1 VDTRKLG
8 RYEIVGELGKGAM
21 GVVFCARDPLLDRTV
36 AIKTVNMEL
45 AQDEMA
51 EYEAR
56 FYQEAKAAGGLNHPN
71 IVIIYDIGKS
81 EKIAYMAMEL
91 LQGKEL
97 KTLLASGKPLP
108 IPFAVDVAAQMAEGL
123 AYAHEHGIVHRDIK
137 PANIMIVRGELV
149 KITDFGIARMR
160 TANVQTQVGIV
171 LGSPRYM
178 SPEQVAGKRAEPRSD
193 LFSVGVILYEMI
205 TGKPPF
211 NGEDVTS
218 VMFQIL
224 NFVPPP
230 PSTVNPEVPEI
241 LDFIVAKT
249 IAKAPGDR
257 YGNTRELA
265 HDLRDCQRRL
275 QAVETPVTAAGA
287 AAAVTATT
295 TSRRAIPSFSPEAAD
310 MLAQTAPSTRRE
322 DSEIVTIQSQP
333 PALGLSKAF
342 DSLDATMRLA
352 IQTGAT
358 TDSGAAGNVT
368 QTTTGKAGAS
378 ATNADGYRVSA
389 ISAWSQQDRI
399 IFASSVAGAAFVG
412 ALIVFL

>member
-1 VDTRKLG
+1 MPVDTKKLG

-21 GVVFCARDPLLDRTV
+21 GVVYCARDPLLDRTV

-97 KTLLASGKPLP
+97 KTLLASGKALP
-108 IPFAVDVAAQMAEGL
+108 VPFAVDVAAQMAEGL

-193 LFSVGVILYEMI
+193 LFSVGVILYEMV

-230 PSTVNPEVPEI
+230 PSSVNPEVPEMI
-241 LDFIVAKT
+241 DFIVAKA
-249 IAKAPGDR
+249 IAKAPADR

-265 HDLRDCQRRL
+265 SDLRDCQRRL
-275 QAVETPVTAAGA
+275 QTAEAPA
-287 AAAVTATT
+287 ATATT
-295 TSRRAIPSFSPEAAD
+295 TSKRAVTSFNPAAAD
-310 MLAQTAPSTRRE
+310 LLAQTAPSTRRE
-322 DSEIVTIQSQP
+322 DVEPDAVQSQP
-333 PALGLSKAF
+333 PAIGLSKAF

-358 TDSGAAGNVT
+358 DPGPGNVI
-368 QTTTGKAGAS
+368 QTTGKGGA
-378 ATNADGYRVSA
+378 TMPPTGGYRVA
-389 ISAWSQQDRI
+389 TANVWSREDRI
-399 IFASSVAGAAFVG
+399 IFASGVAGATLIG

>member
-1 VDTRKLG
+1 VETKKLG

-21 GVVFCARDPLLDRTV
+21 GVVYCARDPLLDRTV

-97 KTLLASGKPLP
+97 KTLLSAGKALP
-108 IPFAVDVAAQMAEGL
+108 APFAVDVAAQMAEGL

-193 LFSVGVILYEMI
+193 LFSVGVILYEMV

-230 PSTVNPEVPEI
+230 PSSVNPEVPEM
-241 LDFIVAKT
+241 LDFIIAKA
-249 IAKAPGDR
+249 IAKAPADR
-257 YGNTRELA
+257 YGSTRELA
-265 HDLRDCQRRL
+265 TDLRDCQRRL
-275 QAVETPVTAAGA
+275 QTAEAPAAGA
-287 AAAVTATT
+287 VTTPKRAVT
-295 TSRRAIPSFSPEAAD
+295 SFSPEAAD
-310 MLAQTAPSTRRE
+310 VLAQTAPSTRRADIE
-322 DSEIVTIQSQP
+322 PDTLQSQP
-333 PALGLSKAF
+333 PAIGLSKAF
-342 DSLDATMRLA
+342 DSLDATMRLT

-358 TDSGAAGNVT
+358 TDPGPGTAT
-368 QTTTGKAGAS
+368 QTTGKRGATMPPTG
-378 ATNADGYRVSA
+378 GYRVSA
-389 ISAWSQQDRI
+389 ANAWSQEDRI
-399 IFASSVAGAAFVG
+399 IFASGVAGAILAG

>member
-1 VDTRKLG
+1 VETKKLG

-21 GVVFCARDPLLDRTV
+21 GVVYCARDPLLDRTV

-97 KTLLASGKPLP
+97 KTLLASGKSLP
-108 IPFAVDVAAQMAEGL
+108 VQFAVDVAAQMAEGL
-123 AYAHEHGIVHRDIK
+123 GYAHEHGIVHRDIK

-193 LFSVGVILYEMI
+193 MFSLGVILYEMV

-224 NFVPPP
+224 NFMPPP
-230 PSTVNPEVPEI
+230 PSSVNPEVPEMV
-241 LDFIVAKT
+241 DFI
-249 IAKAPGDR
+249 IAKALAKAPADR
-257 YGNTRELA
+257 YGSARELA
-265 HDLRDCQRRL
+265 SDLRDCQRRL
-275 QAVETPVTAAGA
+275 PTGDTPVTVTTSKK
-287 AAAVTATT
+287 AVT
-295 TSRRAIPSFSPEAAD
+295 SFSPESAAD
-310 MLAQTAPSTRRE
+310 MLTQTAPSTRRSDTE
-322 DSEIVTIQSQP
+322 PETVQSQP
-333 PALGLSKAF
+333 PALGLSRAF

-358 TDSGAAGNVT
+358 TDAQNLAPA
-368 QTTTGKAGAS
+368 TGKTGATS
-378 ATNADGYRVSA
+378 PGTGGYRVAAGSV
-389 ISAWSQQDRI
+389 WSKKDRI
-399 IFASSVAGAAFVG
+399 IFAAGVASATIVG
-412 ALIVFL
+412 AVIVFV

>member
-1 VDTRKLG
+1 MDTRKLG

-193 LFSVGVILYEMI
+193 LFSVGVILYEMV
-205 TGKPPF
+205 TGRPPF

-230 PSTVNPEVPEI
+230 PSSVNPEVPEM
-241 LDFIVAKT
+241 LDFIVAKA

-265 HDLRDCQRRL
+265 SDLRDCQRRL
-275 QAVETPVTAAGA
+275 QVAEAPPP
-287 AAAVTATT
+287 VTATT
-295 TSRRAIPSFSPEAAD
+295 TSKRAIASFSPEAAD

-322 DSEIVTIQSQP
+322 DGEIVTLQSQP
-333 PALGLSKAF
+333 PAIGLSKAF

-352 IQTGAT
+352 IQTGAV
-358 TDSGAAGNVT
+358 TDPGPGSVT
-368 QTTTGKAGAS
+368 PVTTGKAGA
-378 ATNADGYRVSA
+378 TTPGTGGYRVSA
-389 ISAWSQQDRI
+389 ASGWSKEDRI
-399 IFASSVAGAAFVG
+399 IFASGVAGATLVG

>member
-1 VDTRKLG
+1 VETKKLG

-21 GVVFCARDPLLDRTV
+21 GVVYCARDPLLDRTV

-71 IVIIYDIGKS
+71 IVIIYDIGKN

-97 KTLLASGKPLP
+97 KTLLSAGKALP
-108 IPFAVDVAAQMAEGL
+108 VSFAVEVAAQMAEGL

-178 SPEQVAGKRAEPRSD
+178 SPEQVAGKRAESRSD
-193 LFSVGVILYEMI
+193 IFSVGVILYEMV
-205 TGKPPF
+205 TGRPPF

-224 NFVPPP
+224 NFIPPP
-230 PSTVNPEVPEI
+230 PSAVNAEVPEMI
-241 LDFIVAKT
+241 DFIVAKAL
-249 IAKAPGDR
+249 AKAPTER
-257 YGNTRELA
+257 YASAREMA
-265 HDLRDCQRRL
+265 SDLRDCLRRL
-275 QAVETPVTAAGA
+275 PTTAEMPATITTGKR
-287 AAAVTATT
+287 AVT
-295 TSRRAIPSFSPEAAD
+295 SFSSEAAD
-310 MLAQTAPSTRRE
+310 VLIQTAPSTRRLDAE
-322 DSEIVTIQSQP
+322 PETVQSQP

-358 TDSGAAGNVT
+358 TDPTGLAG
-368 QTTTGKAGAS
+368 TTGKTGATS
-378 ATNADGYRVSA
+378 PGMRGYRVTAASG
-389 ISAWSQQDRI
+389 WSKQDRI
-399 IFASSVAGAAFVG
+399 IFAAGVAGATVLG

>member
-1 VDTRKLG
+1 VDTKKLG

-21 GVVFCARDPLLDRTV
+21 GVVYCARDPLLDRTV

-97 KTLLASGKPLP
+97 KTLLASGKALP

-178 SPEQVAGKRAEPRSD
+178 SPEQVAGKRAESRSD
-193 LFSVGVILYEMI
+193 LFSVGVILYEMV
-205 TGKPPF
+205 TGRPPF

-230 PSTVNPEVPEI
+230 PSSVNPEVPEM
-241 LDFIVAKT
+241 LDFIVAKA
-249 IAKAPGDR
+249 IAKAPADR

-265 HDLRDCQRRL
+265 SDLRDCQRRL
-275 QAVETPVTAAGA
+275 QAAEVPVTGTAM
-287 AAAVTATT
+287 TATT
-295 TSRRAIPSFSPEAAD
+295 TSRRAIASFSPEAAD
-310 MLAQTAPSTRRE
+310 VLARTAPSTRRE
-322 DSEIVTIQSQP
+322 DSEIVTMQSQP
-333 PALGLSKAF
+333 PAIGLSKAF

-352 IQTGAT
+352 IQTGAV
-358 TDSGAAGNVT
+358 TDPGPGGVT
-368 QTTTGKAGAS
+368 QTTTGKAGAP
-378 ATNADGYRVSA
+378 TPGTGGYRVSPA
-389 ISAWSQQDRI
+389 NAWSQQDRI
-399 IFASSVAGAAFVG
+399 LFASGVAGATLVG

>member
-1 VDTRKLG
+1 MAETKKLG

-21 GVVFCARDPLLDRTV
+21 GVVYCARDPLLDRTV

-71 IVIIYDIGKS
+71 IVIIYDIGKN

-97 KTLLASGKPLP
+97 KTLLAAGKALP
-108 IPFAVDVAAQMAEGL
+108 VPFAADVAAQMAEGL

-193 LFSVGVILYEMI
+193 IFSAGVILYEMV

-230 PSTVNPEVPEI
+230 PSTVNPEVPEMV
-241 LDFIVAKT
+241 DFIVAKAL
-249 IAKAPGDR
+249 AKAPAER
-257 YGNTRELA
+257 YASAREMA
-265 HDLRDCQRRL
+265 SDLRDCLRRL
-275 QAVETPVTAAGA
+275 PAAGETPVT
-287 AAAVTATT
+287 VT
-295 TSRRAIPSFSPEAAD
+295 TSKRAVASFSPEAAD
-310 MLAQTAPSTRRE
+310 MLAQTTPGTRRGDAE
-322 DSEIVTIQSQP
+322 PETIQSQP

-358 TDSGAAGNVT
+358 TDPGPLAG
-368 QTTTGKAGAS
+368 TTGKTGATS
-378 ATNADGYRVSA
+378 PGTAAGYRVTA
-389 ISAWSQQDRI
+389 AAGWSRQDRT
-399 IFASSVAGAAFVG
+399 IFGASVAGALVVG
-412 ALIVFL
+412 ALIIFL

>member
-1 VDTRKLG
+1 
-8 RYEIVGELGKGAM
+8 M
-21 GVVFCARDPLLDRTV
+21 GVVYCARDPLLDRTV

-97 KTLLASGKPLP
+97 KTLLAAGRALP
-108 IPFAVDVAAQMAEGL
+108 VPFAVDVAAQMAEGL

-137 PANIMIVRGELV
+137 PANIMIIRGELV

-193 LFSVGVILYEMI
+193 LFSVGVILYEMV

-230 PSTVNPEVPEI
+230 PSSINPEVPEM
-241 LDFIVAKT
+241 LDFIVAKA
-249 IAKAPGDR
+249 IAKAPADR
-257 YGNTRELA
+257 YASTRELA

-275 QAVETPVTAAGA
+275 ETAAAPPAVA
-287 AAAVTATT
+287 AAAAAASAATATT

-310 MLAQTAPSTRRE
+310 FLTQTAPSTRR
-322 DSEIVTIQSQP
+322 DDGAVEIVQSQP

-352 IQTGAT
+352 IQTGT
-358 TDSGAAGNVT
+358 TDPSPGSVI
-368 QTTTGKAGAS
+368 QTTGKTGA
-378 ATNADGYRVSA
+378 TLPPPGTGGYRIA
-389 ISAWSQQDRI
+389 ATGAWSQQDRI
-399 IFASSVAGAAFVG
+399 IFVSGVAGAILVG
-412 ALIVFL
+412 ALIIFV

>member
-1 VDTRKLG
+1 
-8 RYEIVGELGKGAM
+8 
-21 GVVFCARDPLLDRTV
+21 
-36 AIKTVNMEL
+36 MEL

-193 LFSVGVILYEMI
+193 LFSVGVILYEMV
-205 TGKPPF
+205 TGRPPF

-230 PSTVNPEVPEI
+230 PSSVNPEVPEM
-241 LDFIVAKT
+241 LDFIVAKA
-249 IAKAPGDR
+249 IAKAPTDR

-265 HDLRDCQRRL
+265 SDLRDCQRRL
-275 QAVETPVTAAGA
+275 QAAEAP
-287 AAAVTATT
+287 AVTATT
-295 TSRRAIPSFSPEAAD
+295 TSKRAIASFSPEAAD
-310 MLAQTAPSTRRE
+310 VLVQTAPSTRRE

-333 PALGLSKAF
+333 PAIGLSKAF

-352 IQTGAT
+352 IQTGAM
-358 TDSGAAGNVT
+358 TDPGPGGAT
-368 QTTTGKAGAS
+368 PTTTGKT
-378 ATNADGYRVSA
+378 ATTPGTGGYRVSA
-389 ISAWSQQDRI
+389 AGAWSQQDRI
-399 IFASSVAGAAFVG
+399 IFASSVAGATLVG
-412 ALIVFL
+412 ALIIFL